1 MLPDWSSGSR
11 WSQWWWWQ
19 HLMLGRLEITTI
31 NILFVASSLLIF
43 CASAWKSFFMA
54 KWKNNCIIITT
65 TRSLAASVSV
75 REREKKSKMQLE
87 RSRNSERSSET
98 RLIVTNE
105 ANFFALTRQLRREFF
120 LLLIMKEE
128 ETKKNLIRDRN
139 ATDGYDKIPVYLNT
153 PLSKKD

>member
-75 REREKKSKMQLE
+75 REREKSKMQLE